1 MIQVGMKMN
10 KIVMLAAAAAMLVSC
25 GSKSGGGKPNF
36 GDNEYAVRTLKG
48 QNADLQASY
57 PATIKGVQDVE
68 IRPKVSGF
76 ITKICVHEGQ
86 QVKAGQLLF
95 VIDNVTY
102 QAAKNQAKAAVNSAK
117 AQLATAKLT
126 YENSK
131 KLHENNVIGDYE
143 LSAARNSYETAMAS
157 VAQAEANYTAA
168 KQNLDFCY
176 VTSPATGVVGELP
189 YKVGAL
195 VSASIQQPLTTVSDI
210 RTMQVYFS
218 MTEKAVMSLTRKDGG
233 ITAAIKDFPAVKLQL
248 ADGSTFSHDG
258 RITAV
263 SGVIDPTKGTVQ
275 VRADFPNPESL
286 LKSGGSGSVIIPSV
300 TQNAI
305 VIPQDAVM
313 QVQDKFFVYVV
324 GKDNK
329 VKYTPVTVNPE
340 NDGKTYIIESGL
352 KQGETIVVY
361 GVSTLSD
368 GMEIKQLTEA
378 QYAKKLEEA
387 EKLGEAQSDLGE
399 FKKAMGM

>member
-1 MIQVGMKMN
+1 MN

-48 QNADLQASY
+48 QNADLQNSY

-68 IRPKVSGF
+68 IRPKISGF

-102 QAAKNQAKAAVNSAK
+102 QAAANQAKAAVNSAK

-126 YENSK
+126 YENNK

-143 LSAARNSYETAMAS
+143 LSAARNSYETAMAA

-176 VTSPATGVVGELP
+176 VTSPATGVIGELP

-195 VSASIQQPLTTVSDI
+195 VSASSQEPLTTVSDI

-218 MTEKAVMSLTRKDGG
+218 MTEKDVMNITKKDGSVN
-233 ITAAIKDFPAVKLQL
+233 AAIKDFPAVKLEL
-248 ADGSTFSHDG
+248 ADGSMYTQEG
-258 RITAV
+258 KIAAV
-263 SGVIDPTKGTVQ
+263 SGVIDATKGTVQ
-275 VRADFPNPESL
+275 VRADFPNPASL
-286 LKSGGSGSVIIPSV
+286 LKSGGSGSVIIPNITNGV
-300 TQNAI
+300 II
-305 VIPQDAVM
+305 VPQSAVV
-313 QVQDKFFVYVV
+313 QVQDKYFVYVV

-329 VKYTPVTVNPE
+329 VKYTPVTIYPE
-340 NDGKTYIIESGL
+340 NDGKNYIITSGV
-352 KQGETIVVY
+352 KSGETIVVY
-361 GVSTLSD
+361 GVTALTD
-368 GMEIKQLTEA
+368 GAEIKQLTEA
-378 QYAKKLEEA
+378 QYAEKLNKA
-387 EKLGEAQSDLGE
+387 EKLGAAQGDLQE
-399 FKKAMGM
+399 FKKAMGL

>member
-1 MIQVGMKMN
+1 MKMN

-36 GDNEYAVRTLKG
+36 ADNEYAVRTLKG
-48 QNADLQASY
+48 QNADLQTTY

-117 AQLATAKLT
+117 AQLATSKLT

-131 KLHENNVIGDYE
+131 KLFDNNVIGEYE
-143 LSAARNSYETAMAS
+143 LSSARNTYEAAMAG

-218 MTEKAVMSLTRKDGG
+218 MTEKDIMNYIRKDGDMA
-233 ITAAIKDFPAVKLQL
+233 TAIKAFPGVKLQL
-248 ADGSTFSHDG
+248 ADGTMYNHDG
-258 RITAV
+258 QIAAV
-263 SGVIDPTKGTVQ
+263 SGVIDAAKGTVQ
-275 VRADFPNPESL
+275 VRADFTNPEAL
-286 LKSGGSGSVIIPSV
+286 LKSGGSGSIVIPYNA
-300 TQNAI
+300 QNAI
-305 VIPQDAVM
+305 IVPQDAVV
-313 QVQDKFFVYVV
+313 QVQDKYFVYVV

-340 NDGKTYIIESGL
+340 NDGKTYIIQSGVKL
-352 KQGETIVVY
+352 GETIVVY
-361 GVSTLSD
+361 GVSSLTD
-368 GMEIKQLTEA
+368 GTEIKQLTEA
-378 QYAKKLEEA
+378 QYAEKLEKA
-387 EKLGEAQSDLGE
+387 EKLGEAQGDLSE